1 MPGPGAGPRRYQGD
15 IMKKQ
20 VKKLVLAKET
30 VRNLAEPE
38 MKNAAGGSN
47 TVCWTEISCTQPRT
61 FCAAHP
67 TVDLC

>member
-1 MPGPGAGPRRYQGD
+1 
-15 IMKKQ
+15 MKKQ

-38 MKNAAGGSN
+38 MKDAAGGSN